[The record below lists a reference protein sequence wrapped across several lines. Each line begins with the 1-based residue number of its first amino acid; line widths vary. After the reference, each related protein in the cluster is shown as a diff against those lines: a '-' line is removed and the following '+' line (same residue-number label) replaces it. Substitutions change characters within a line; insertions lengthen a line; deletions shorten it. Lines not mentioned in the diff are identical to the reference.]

1 MRFGNLAL
9 IRILLQEYVDIV
21 QTSGSSLIEQTS
33 LNKSTVG
40 SSSTADH
47 FDFGYESDDEDQDDA
62 LAEIEDEILLLVA
75 HQSGNKKRQ
84 RGIDISQ
91 NKTRKKIVKTV
102 GKHYGRILK
111 LKNVNTTHGAI
122 LDGTRIMSSILVL
135 KMIIGVSLS
144 ATASEL
150 AMMDFCS

>member
-47 FDFGYESDDEDQDDA
+47 FGFGYESDDEDQDDA
-62 LAEIEDEILLLVA
+62 LTEIEDEILLLVA

-91 NKTRKKIVKTV
+91 NKTRIFFCQNSRKTLWTNPQT
-102 GKHYGRILK
+102 GEREHYTWR
-111 LKNVNTTHGAI
+111 
-122 LDGTRIMSSILVL
+122 DTRWYTNYVL
-135 KMIIGVSLS
+135 NPR
-144 ATASEL
+144 TEN
-150 AMMDFCS
+150 DYW